1 MDLGNIAI
9 RPGQIA
15 DFDFECILNGND
27 SKSCLARPTS
37 MSSDQLPGG
46 IEIFATTPQS
56 KDWSSSDYLQQVANV
71 ARWSERY
78 GCKGILVYADNGIC
92 DPWVVSNVILQNTT
106 SLCPLVAVQPA
117 YMHPYT
123 VAKMISSYA
132 FMYGRRFYVNMIAGG
147 FKNDLLALNDTT
159 PHDDRYVRLTEYTQI
174 IKRLLESSNG
184 VSFEGEYYKV
194 ENLKMTPALSE
205 ELQPG
210 VLISGSSPAGLA
222 AASAI
227 GATPIKYPQ
236 RTSDEAKLKADAE
249 ANASAPAGVRVGII
263 ARETSDEAWQVAHE
277 RFPTDRKGQIAH
289 QLAMKTSDS
298 QWHRQLSEM
307 AKEDAGK
314 DDPYWL
320 GPFENYRTFCPYLV
334 GSYERVAQELRAYIE
349 VGYGTFIL
357 DIPPCEEELHHTS
370 IAFDE
375 ALAVAQAV

>member
-1 MDLGNIAI
+1 
-9 RPGQIA
+9 
-15 DFDFECILNGND
+15 
-27 SKSCLARPTS
+27 
-37 MSSDQLPGG
+37 MSSVQLPGG

-56 KDWSSSDYLQQVANV
+56 KDWSSAEYLQQVANV
-71 ARWSERY
+71 ARWSEQY

-106 SLCPLVAVQPA
+106 ALCPLVAVQPA

-147 FKNDLLALNDTT
+147 FKNDLLALNDQT

-174 IKRLLESSNG
+174 MQDLLEGSAPVNFDG
-184 VSFEGEYYKV
+184 QYYKV
-194 ENLKMTPALSE
+194 ENLKMTPPLPKD
-205 ELQPG
+205 LQPG

-227 GATPIKYPQ
+227 GAIPIKYPQ
-236 RTSDEAKLKADAE
+236 RTSDEAQLNADRA
-249 ANASAPAGVRVGII
+249 ANSSSPAGVRVGII
-263 ARETSDEAWQVAHE
+263 ARETSEEAWQVAHE
-277 RFPTDRKGQIAH
+277 RFPADRKGQIAH

-298 QWHRQLSEM
+298 QWHKQLSEM
-307 AKEDAGK
+307 AAADADK

-334 GSYERVAQELRAYIE
+334 GSYERVAQELQAYIE

-370 IAFDE
+370 IAFQE
-375 ALAVAQAV
+375 ALEAAHVV

>member
-1 MDLGNIAI
+1 
-9 RPGQIA
+9 
-15 DFDFECILNGND
+15 
-27 SKSCLARPTS
+27 

-56 KDWSSSDYLQQVANV
+56 KDWSSAEYLQQVANV
-71 ARWSERY
+71 ARWSEQY

-106 SLCPLVAVQPA
+106 ALCPLVAVQPA

-147 FKNDLLALNDTT
+147 FKNDLLALNDQT

-174 IKRLLESSNG
+174 IQDLLESPAPVNFDG
-184 VSFEGEYYKV
+184 QYYKV
-194 ENLKMTPALSE
+194 ENLKMTPQLPE
-205 ELQPG
+205 DLQPG

-236 RTSDEAKLKADAE
+236 RTSDEAKLNAE
-249 ANASAPAGVRVGII
+249 RSANNLSPAGVRVGII
-263 ARETSDEAWQVAHE
+263 ARETSEEAWQVAHE
-277 RFPTDRKGQIAH
+277 RFPADRKGQIAH
-289 QLAMKTSDS
+289 KLAMKTSDS

-307 AKEDAGK
+307 AAEDADK

-334 GSYERVAQELRAYIE
+334 GSYERVAQELQAYIE

-357 DIPPCEEELHHTS
+357 DIPPSEEELQHTS
-370 IAFDE
+370 IAFQE
-375 ALAVAQAV
+375 ALVAAHAM